1 LDVFKKGIG
10 LLYKNKEVYTKMR
23 FMIIVKAST
32 DSEAGVMPSQELIDA
47 MQKYN
52 EELVKAGV
60 LLAADGLQPSSSG
73 IRISYPEP
81 GSKPK
86 VMDGPFT
93 EVKELIA
100 GYTLIEVKSRE
111 EAIEWAMRMP
121 DPHGFGQGEIELRQ
135 VFEPEDLM
143 RNSENLLKETTLR
156 KQVEEKKKRDVVS
169 NASNH

>member
-1 LDVFKKGIG
+1 
-10 LLYKNKEVYTKMR
+10 MR
-23 FMIIVKAST
+23 FMMIVKATS
-32 DSEAGVMPSQELIDA
+32 DSEAGKMPSAELVEA

-60 LLAADGLQPSSSG
+60 LLAGDGLHPSSSG

-81 GSKPK
+81 GGKPK
-86 VMDGPFT
+86 IMDGPFT
-93 EVKELIA
+93 EAKELIA

-135 VFEPEDLM
+135 VFEPVELTDDPK
-143 RNSENLLKETTLR
+143 LLEKEAALR
-156 KQVEEKKKRDVVS
+156 KHLEERTK
-169 NASNH
+169 A